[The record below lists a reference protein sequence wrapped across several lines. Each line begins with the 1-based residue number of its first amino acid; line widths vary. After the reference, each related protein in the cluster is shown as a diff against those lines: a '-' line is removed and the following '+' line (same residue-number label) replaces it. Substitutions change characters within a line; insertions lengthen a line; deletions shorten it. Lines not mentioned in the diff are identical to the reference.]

1 MILVSACLA
10 GINCKYSGDNNYNQ
24 KIFELVKKGEAIPI
38 CPEQLGGLKTPR
50 NPAEI
55 KVIDGEK
62 HVFDDQ
68 NNDVTEQ
75 FEKGAKEVLEFA
87 KRLNIKKAILQA
99 RSPSCGIGKVYS
111 GNFDRKL
118 VDGNGILAELLL
130 ENGIEVISS
139 ENYK

>member
-68 NNDVTEQ
+68 NNDVTDN
-75 FEKGAKEVLEFA
+75 FKRGAKEVLEFA
-87 KRLNIKKAILQA
+87 KRLNIKK
-99 RSPSCGIGKVYS
+99 SYT
-111 GNFDRKL
+111 
-118 VDGNGILAELLL
+118 
-130 ENGIEVISS
+130 SS
-139 ENYK
+139 KKSFLWNW

>member
-68 NNDVTEQ
+68 NN
-75 FEKGAKEVLEFA
+75 LEFA
-87 KRLNIKKAILQA
+87 KKLNIKKAILQA

-130 ENGIEVISS
+130 ENGIEVINS